1 MAVRTV
7 DLQKFPFGQI
17 GQLEMGEEFK
27 IVFDTPLTEEVL
39 QEKFWEDDKL
49 YFVKYTYNYS
59 EKDWDQTEMK
69 FESTGGFTAKQFLDA
84 LCLSEQEFR
93 QDRPDGNHIFLE
105 GWSEVGPLRL
115 SVFWGS

>member
-1 MAVRTV
+1 MA

-27 IVFDTPLTEEVL
+27 LVFDTPLTEEVL

-84 LCLSEQEFR
+84 ICTSEKHFR
-93 QDRPDGNHIFLE
+93 QNRPDGNHIFLE